1 MSQTWLNWRVWL
13 PTRVWAILSALAQMS
28 RAKGDASTWQMLLRV
43 WVRFKLTKPLW
54 WGCNHLSQQW
64 KPNSLRARSP
74 FKGYREKSCASGTR
88 KETREQGVLWGKSS
102 FRALRF
108 LRPSLARSLAT
119 RNGEVASSPKYF
131 LGIPGENSS
140 YFHTKQRPLW
150 LHVSFFHT
158 FHPTLNN

>member
-43 WVRFKLTKPLW
+43 WVRFELTKPLW

-102 FRALRF
+102 SRALRF

-131 LGIPGENSS
+131 LGIPGKNSS
-140 YFHTKQRPLW
+140 YLHTKQLPLW

-158 FHPTLNN
+158 FHPALNS